1 MPWVFATLLLI
12 LALLFA
18 AGEYLG
24 WSFLAPA
31 LQKQFQQK
39 TGRTLTLQ
47 APGAAAVGKRFALHF
62 WGGVRLQAGYL
73 QISPPRWSK
82 TPYLLSA
89 QDVDIQLR
97 YVDLWRVWRGQPL
110 VVQTLGARQL
120 TVYLERLADGRASWQ
135 LADGQASAGPPRV
148 QNMQLQSGQLHYQ
161 DAPLQL
167 DLDGEIT
174 LASSEPN
181 QTAAPQP
188 WNRVLRGSAS
198 GHWRKDPFTFSVQST
213 GALPWELERGEGL
226 PVEIKL
232 SASLGRAELDFDG
245 TAQDFLHLNGL
256 DGLFKVRGPSL
267 AAIGQALGVTLPT
280 TPAFSAAGR
289 LQRNGQRWAV
299 ALQQAQVGVS
309 RIRGDFVYDHARAP
323 PLLTGTLRGP
333 LVKATDLLP
342 AIGVTPQEQGS
353 KGSKGSKPAK
363 VLPTRSFDLASLRA
377 MDADVQIAIDQLDAT
392 TPLLESIRPFAT
404 RLQLTAGLLTLTGI
418 EARTAQGH
426 LSGTLALDGQQDRAH
441 WVAALNWDGVQ
452 LQSWIRQPRAP
463 GQPPYVTGQ
472 LQGHATL
479 EGRGRSTAEILAS
492 LQGNIAASVERGTL
506 SHLLVEAAGLD
517 VAQALGVYVKGD
529 NPLVLHCA
537 VADVNVASGT
547 LRPRLLVL
555 DTSDSTI
562 WADGSLSLQTEQ
574 IDMRLVVAPKDF
586 SVLTLRA
593 PIHLQGS
600 FAAPQVSIEKGP
612 LGAKLGSALLLG
624 LINPLA
630 AILPLVDTG
639 NSQQARSNAV
649 RCQAGVHQR
658 IMQRWRK

>member
-12 LALLFA
+12 LAILFA
-18 AGEYLG
+18 AGEYAG
-24 WSFLAPA
+24 WPFLAPT
-31 LQKQFQQK
+31 LQKQFQQR

-47 APGAAAVGKRFALHF
+47 MPGVTGANRFALHLL
-62 WGGVRLQAGYL
+62 GGIRLQASYL
-73 QISPPRWSK
+73 QISPPSWSK
-82 TPYLLSA
+82 SPYLLFA
-89 QDVDIQLR
+89 EDMDIQLR
-97 YVDLWRVWRGQPL
+97 YVDLWRAWRGQPL
-110 VVQTLGARQL
+110 LVQTLGARQL
-120 TVYLERLADGRASWQ
+120 TAYLERLADGRASWQ
-135 LADGQASAGPPRV
+135 LADSQASAGPPRV
-148 QNMQLQSGQLHYQ
+148 QNMQLQSGQLHYL
-161 DAPLQL
+161 DAPLEL
-167 DLDGEIT
+167 DLDAEVT
-174 LASSEPN
+174 LTSSESN
-181 QTAAPQP
+181 QATVPGP

-198 GHWRKDPFTFSVQST
+198 GHWRKDPFTFTVQST

-232 SASLGRAELDFDG
+232 LASLGRAELDFDG

-267 AAIGQALGVTLPT
+267 AAIGQPLGVTLPT

-289 LQRNGQRWAV
+289 LQRNGERWAV

-309 RIRGDFVYDHARAP
+309 RIRGDFVYDHARTP

-333 LVKATDLLP
+333 LVKVTDLLP
-342 AIGVTPQEQGS
+342 AIGVAPDAQRSKHS
-353 KGSKGSKPAK
+353 KGAK
-363 VLPTRSFDLASLRA
+363 VLPTRGFDLASLRA

-426 LSGTLALDGQQDRAH
+426 LSGTLALDGQQDSAH

-452 LQSWIRQPRAP
+452 LQSWIHQQRTP

-479 EGRGRSTAEILAS
+479 EGRGRSTAEILGS

-517 VAQALGVYVKGD
+517 IAQALGVYVKGD

-537 VADVNVASGT
+537 VADLNVASGT

-574 IDMRLVVAPKDF
+574 LDMRLVVAPKDF
-586 SVLTLRA
+586 SVLTLRS

-600 FAAPQVSIEKGP
+600 FAAPRVSIEKGP

-630 AILPLVDTG
+630 AILPLVDAG

>member
-47 APGAAAVGKRFALHF
+47 APGAAAVGKRFALHL

-148 QNMQLQSGQLHYQ
+148 Q
-161 DAPLQL
+161 
-167 DLDGEIT
+167 
-174 LASSEPN
+174 
-181 QTAAPQP
+181 
-188 WNRVLRGSAS
+188 
-198 GHWRKDPFTFSVQST
+198 
-213 GALPWELERGEGL
+213 
-226 PVEIKL
+226 IKL

-309 RIRGDFVYDHARAP
+309 RIRGDFVYDHARTP

-392 TPLLESIRPFAT
+392 TPLLDSIRPFAT

-452 LQSWIRQPRAP
+452 LQSWIRQQRAP

-517 VAQALGVYVKGD
+517 VAQALGIYVKGD

-639 NSQQARSNAV
+639 NSQQARSSAV